1 MNKAKLD
8 MKKILLVDDDALV
21 LELYRK
27 KLALGGFE
35 VRTAADGLEAIKAL
49 GGFKPDLVVLDL
61 LMPKM
66 SGTDVLKFIRAKP
79 AFAKLPVVAFTNA
92 FMSDQARLV
101 NTLGVARAV
110 VKGDFTPNQM
120 LALAAE
126 LLSATPV
133 EPATEAVPEAAAAA
147 APEETPT
154 TRAAARERFLARV
167 PEDFTD
173 LQGVSREFA
182 QDPAA
187 AGRSGTLQEFCRQ
200 MHQLAA
206 GAALAR
212 CQYVALM
219 SGALEAMLYELTDK
233 PQFLNPST
241 SRTISSGVEFLGSLI
256 ENARTGRRAEALVGE
271 VLVVDDDPL
280 ANRIAMAALNRA
292 KLTGVAVESPLAALE
307 LLARKRFDLFLF
319 DVEMP
324 QLNGYE
330 LCRKLRAMDGYERTP
345 VIYVTSHSDFE
356 NHAKSILAGGNDL
369 IAKPI
374 FPIELAVKAVMHLI
388 RGKLAMPVT
397 AGP

>member
-1 MNKAKLD
+1 

-27 KLALGGFE
+27 KLARGGFE

-49 GGFKPDLVVLDL
+49 GGFRPDLVVLDL

-66 SGTDVLKFIRAKP
+66 SGTDVLKFIRTKP
-79 AFAKLPVVAFTNA
+79 ALAKLPVVAFTNA
-92 FMSDQARLV
+92 FMSEQARLV
-101 NTLGVARAV
+101 NSLGVARAV

-120 LALAAE
+120 LALAVE
-126 LLSATPV
+126 LLQAAPDPAVESASAAAQA
-133 EPATEAVPEAAAAA
+133 PAPVPEAESASVS
-147 APEETPT
+147 PE
-154 TRAAARERFLARV
+154 AAREKFLARV

-173 LQGVSREFA
+173 LQSVSREFA

-187 AGRSGTLQEFCRQ
+187 AGRSGTLPEFCRQ
-200 MHQLAA
+200 MHQLAVA
-206 GAALAR
+206 AALAR

-219 SGALEAMLYELTDK
+219 SGALEAMLYELGDK

-241 SRTISSGVEFLGSLI
+241 SRTIASGVEFLGSLI

-280 ANRIAMAALNRA
+280 ANRIALAALSRA
-292 KLTGVAVESPLAALE
+292 KLTAVAVESPVAALE
-307 LLARKRFDLFLF
+307 LLTQKRFDLFLF

-388 RGKLAMPVT
+388 RGKLATLIP
-397 AGP
+397 AGS

>member
-1 MNKAKLD
+1 

-49 GGFKPDLVVLDL
+49 GVFKPDLVVLDL

-66 SGTDVLKFIRAKP
+66 SGTDVLKFIRNKP
-79 AFAKLPVVAFTNA
+79 ALAQLPVVAFTNA
-92 FMSDQARLV
+92 FMSEQARLV
-101 NTLGVARAV
+101 NSLGVARAV

-120 LALAAE
+120 VALVAE
-126 LLSATPV
+126 LLCATPKV
-133 EPATEAVPEAAAAA
+133 EAPVATTEATAV
-147 APEETPT
+147 EEDSSLSPAET
-154 TRAAARERFLARV
+154 RERFLARA

-206 GAALAR
+206 AAAMAR

-219 SGALEAMLYELTDK
+219 SGALEAMLYELSDK

-256 ENARTGRRAEALVGE
+256 ENARTGRRSEVLVGE

-280 ANRIAMAALNRA
+280 ANRIALAALTRA
-292 KLTGVAVESPLAALE
+292 KLTGVAVESPVAALE

-324 QLNGYE
+324 QMNGYE

-388 RGKLAMPVT
+388 RGKLATLIT
-397 AGP
+397 AGS

>member
-1 MNKAKLD
+1 

-27 KLALGGFE
+27 KLALGGFD

-49 GGFKPDLVVLDL
+49 GVFKPDLVVLDL

-66 SGTDVLKFIRAKP
+66 SGTDVLKFIRNKP
-79 AFAKLPVVAFTNA
+79 AIAQLPVVAFTNA
-92 FMSDQARLV
+92 FMSEQARLV
-101 NTLGVARAV
+101 NSLGVARAV

-126 LLSATPV
+126 LLSATPKTMLPA
-133 EPATEAVPEAAAAA
+133 EPPAS
-147 APEETPT
+147 APAEEDTSLSPAET
-154 TRAAARERFLARV
+154 RERFLARV

-206 GAALAR
+206 AAAMAR

-219 SGALEAMLYELTDK
+219 SGALEAMLYELGDK

-256 ENARTGRRAEALVGE
+256 ENARTGRRSEVLVGE

-280 ANRIAMAALNRA
+280 ANRIALAALTRA

-324 QLNGYE
+324 QMNGYE

-388 RGKLAMPVT
+388 RGKLATPIT
-397 AGP
+397 ASL

>member
-1 MNKAKLD
+1 

-27 KLALGGFE
+27 KLALGGFD

-49 GGFKPDLVVLDL
+49 GVFKPDLVVLDL

-66 SGTDVLKFIRAKP
+66 SGTDVLKFIRNKP
-79 AFAKLPVVAFTNA
+79 ALAQLPVVAFTNA
-92 FMSDQARLV
+92 FMSEQARLV
-101 NTLGVARAV
+101 NSLGVSRAV

-120 LALAAE
+120 LALVAE
-126 LLSATPV
+126 LLSATPRV
-133 EPATEAVPEAAAAA
+133 ETVAETTETPAAAAVEDSS
-147 APEETPT
+147 PTP
-154 TRAAARERFLARV
+154 AEARERFLARA

-206 GAALAR
+206 AAAMAR

-219 SGALEAMLYELTDK
+219 SGALEAMLYELSDK

-256 ENARTGRRAEALVGE
+256 ENARTGRRSEALVGE

-280 ANRIAMAALNRA
+280 ANRIALAALTRA

-324 QLNGYE
+324 QMNGYE

-388 RGKLAMPVT
+388 RGKLATLIT
-397 AGP
+397 AGS

>member
-1 MNKAKLD
+1 

-27 KLALGGFE
+27 KLALGGFD

-49 GGFKPDLVVLDL
+49 GVFKPDLVVLDL

-66 SGTDVLKFIRAKP
+66 SGTDVLKFIRNKP
-79 AFAKLPVVAFTNA
+79 AIAQLPVVAFTNA
-92 FMSDQARLV
+92 FMSEQARLV
-101 NTLGVARAV
+101 NSLGVARAV

-126 LLSATPV
+126 LLSATPKTV
-133 EPATEAVPEAAAAA
+133 SPAEPPPS
-147 APEETPT
+147 APAEEDTSLSPAET
-154 TRAAARERFLARV
+154 RERFLARV

-206 GAALAR
+206 AAAMAR

-219 SGALEAMLYELTDK
+219 SGALEAMLYELGDK

-256 ENARTGRRAEALVGE
+256 ENARTGRRSEVLVGE

-280 ANRIAMAALNRA
+280 ANRIALAALTRA

-324 QLNGYE
+324 QMNGYE

-388 RGKLAMPVT
+388 RGKLATPLT
-397 AGP
+397 ASL

>member
-1 MNKAKLD
+1 

-49 GGFKPDLVVLDL
+49 GSFRPDLVVLDL

-66 SGTDVLKFIRAKP
+66 SGTDVLKFIRNKP
-79 AFAKLPVVAFTNA
+79 ALAKLPVVTFTNA
-92 FMSDQARLV
+92 FMSEQARLI
-101 NTLGVARAV
+101 NSLGVSRAV

-126 LLSATPV
+126 LLSAAPVHPTP
-133 EPATEAVPEAAAAA
+133 PEGAETLPS
-147 APEETPT
+147 PEET
-154 TRAAARERFLARV
+154 AAARAGVRERFLARV

-206 GAALAR
+206 TAALAR

-219 SGALEAMLYELTDK
+219 SGALEAMLYELGDK

-241 SRTISSGVEFLGSLI
+241 SRTISTGVEFLGGLI
-256 ENARTGRRAEALVGE
+256 ENVRTGRRSEPLVGE

-280 ANRIAMAALNRA
+280 ANRIAMAALTRA

-307 LLARKRFDLFLF
+307 LLAQKKFDLFLF

-324 QLNGYE
+324 HLNGYE
-330 LCRKLRAMDGYERTP
+330 LCRKLRAMDGFERTP

-388 RGKLAMPVT
+388 RGKLATPVT

>member
-1 MNKAKLD
+1 

-27 KLALGGFE
+27 KLALGGFD

-49 GGFKPDLVVLDL
+49 GVFKPDLVVLDL

-66 SGTDVLKFIRAKP
+66 SGTDVLKFIRNKP
-79 AFAKLPVVAFTNA
+79 AIAQLPVVAFTNA
-92 FMSDQARLV
+92 FMSEQARLV
-101 NTLGVARAV
+101 NSLGVARAV

-126 LLSATPV
+126 LLSATPKTMSPA
-133 EPATEAVPEAAAAA
+133 EPPAS
-147 APEETPT
+147 APAEEDTSLSPAET
-154 TRAAARERFLARV
+154 RERFLARV

-206 GAALAR
+206 AAAMAR

-219 SGALEAMLYELTDK
+219 SGALEAMLYELGDK

-256 ENARTGRRAEALVGE
+256 ENARTGRRSEALVGE

-280 ANRIAMAALNRA
+280 ANRIALAALTRA

-324 QLNGYE
+324 QMNGYE

-388 RGKLAMPVT
+388 RGKLATPLT
-397 AGP
+397 ASL

>member
-1 MNKAKLD
+1 
-8 MKKILLVDDDALV
+8 MKRILLVDDDALV

-49 GGFKPDLVVLDL
+49 GVFKPDLVVLDL

-66 SGTDVLKFIRAKP
+66 SGTDVLKFIRNKP
-79 AFAKLPVVAFTNA
+79 ALAQLPVVAFTNA
-92 FMSDQARLV
+92 FMSEQARLI
-101 NTLGVARAV
+101 NSLGVSRAV

-120 LALAAE
+120 LALVAE
-126 LLSATPV
+126 LLSATPNV
-133 EPATEAVPEAAAAA
+133 AAATEMTEPAAA
-147 APEETPT
+147 EEESPANQ
-154 TRAAARERFLARV
+154 AAARERFLTRA

-206 GAALAR
+206 AAAMAR

-219 SGALEAMLYELTDK
+219 SGALEAMLYELSDK

-256 ENARTGRRAEALVGE
+256 ENARTGRRSEVLVGE

-280 ANRIAMAALNRA
+280 ANRIALAALTRA
-292 KLTGVAVESPLAALE
+292 KLTGVAVESPLTALE

-324 QLNGYE
+324 QMNGYE

-388 RGKLAMPVT
+388 RGKLATLIT
-397 AGP
+397 AGS